1 MPRIIKILSL
11 RFSKMNMKSLPTIFL
26 AVLLILSS
34 ATNAVSQDKKNED
47 KPETISML
55 FPAYAFQFPGGDL
68 PDRFGTSSAVGP
80 GFMVKSSSNWLF
92 GVDANFIFGNKLN
105 EDSLLNNLLTSD
117 GYIINEAGE
126 YADIGLFER
135 GFYSSAKIGKVIPIF
150 GSNKNS
156 GLMILFGGGYL
167 QHKIRIEVKD
177 NNAAQLRGDYKKG
190 YDRLTDG
197 FQVNEFVG
205 YMHVGETRMANFFI
219 GIEFVQAWTE
229 NRRSMNFDLMRRD
242 DSKRLDMLT
251 GIKVGWIFPLRKSMP
266 KDFYYY

>member
-1 MPRIIKILSL
+1 
-11 RFSKMNMKSLPTIFL
+11 MKSLPTIFL
-26 AVLLILSS
+26 AVLLILLA
-34 ATNAVSQDKKNED
+34 ATTAFSQDKKNED

-55 FPAYAFQFPGGDL
+55 FPAYVFQFPGGDL

-167 QHKIRIEVKD
+167 QQAI
-177 NNAAQLRGDYKKG
+177 N
-190 YDRLTDG
+190 
-197 FQVNEFVG
+197 
-205 YMHVGETRMANFFI
+205 MH
-219 GIEFVQAWTE
+219 
-229 NRRSMNFDLMRRD
+229 
-242 DSKRLDMLT
+242 
-251 GIKVGWIFPLRKSMP
+251 FPVLHQ
-266 KDFYYY
+266 